1 MMKKG
6 NVMKGS
12 IRFVVGLLLV
22 FGSVGGMDNATDAQ
36 LPALLA
42 VASLG
47 LFSMYSAT
55 KAMRSYE

>member
-1 MMKKG
+1 MILFKRG
-6 NVMKGS
+6 IVMKGS
-12 IRFVVGLLLV
+12 IRFVVGFFLV
-22 FGSVGGMDNATDAQ
+22 FGAVGGMDNGTDAQ

-55 KAMRSYE
+55 KAMKR